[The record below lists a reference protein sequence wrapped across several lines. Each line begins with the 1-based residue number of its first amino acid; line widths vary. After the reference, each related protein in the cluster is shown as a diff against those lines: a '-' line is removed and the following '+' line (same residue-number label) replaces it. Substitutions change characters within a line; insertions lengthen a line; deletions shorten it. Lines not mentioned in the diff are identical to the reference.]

1 MTTSSASIAHHIAV
15 VLVGIILAGLLSAL
29 TGWLWPKMGLP
40 VFVMFLLSW
49 GVERINTIALERRD
63 PELILSPGW
72 KKVKVRYRPLEL
84 GNDEYEIS
92 LAEFIRGQIALII
105 IGVPVGLFVAGLIGI
120 LSPASRWPVFFVVF
134 GVWAALM
141 LAGIVSALQK
151 Q

>member
-29 TGWLWPKMGLP
+29 TGWLWPEMGLP

-49 GVERINTIALERRD
+49 GVERINTIALERRH

-92 LAEFIRGQIALII
+92 LII

>member
-1 MTTSSASIAHHIAV
+1 
-15 VLVGIILAGLLSAL
+15 
-29 TGWLWPKMGLP
+29 MGLP

-49 GVERINTIALERRD
+49 GVERINTIALERRH

-92 LAEFIRGQIALII
+92 LII

>member
-1 MTTSSASIAHHIAV
+1 

-72 KKVKVRYRPLEL
+72 KEVKVRYRPLDL

-92 LAEFIRGQIALII
+92 LAEFITGQIALII

>member
-1 MTTSSASIAHHIAV
+1 
-15 VLVGIILAGLLSAL
+15 
-29 TGWLWPKMGLP
+29 MGLP

-49 GVERINTIALERRD
+49 GVERINTIALERRH

-72 KKVKVRYRPLEL
+72 KKVKVRYRPLDL

-141 LAGIVSALQK
+141 LAGIVSAFQK
-151 Q
+151 R

>member
-1 MTTSSASIAHHIAV
+1 M
-15 VLVGIILAGLLSAL
+15 LVGIILAGLLSAL
-29 TGWLWPKMGLP
+29 TGWLWPEMGLP
-40 VFVMFLLSW
+40 VFVMFLLFW
-49 GVERINTIALERRD
+49 GVERINTIALERRH

>member
-1 MTTSSASIAHHIAV
+1 

-40 VFVMFLLSW
+40 VFDMFLLSW
-49 GVERINTIALERRD
+49 GVERINTIALERRH

-92 LAEFIRGQIALII
+92 LAEFIRGQIAL
-105 IGVPVGLFVAGLIGI
+105 
-120 LSPASRWPVFFVVF
+120 
-134 GVWAALM
+134 M

-151 Q
+151 H

>member
-49 GVERINTIALERRD
+49 GVERINTIALERRH

>member
-1 MTTSSASIAHHIAV
+1 

-72 KKVKVRYRPLEL
+72 KKVKVRYRPLDL

-141 LAGIVSALQK
+141 LAGVVSALQK

>member
-1 MTTSSASIAHHIAV
+1 

-29 TGWLWPKMGLP
+29 TGWLWPEMGLP

-49 GVERINTIALERRD
+49 GVKWINTIALERRH

-92 LAEFIRGQIALII
+92 LII

>member
-1 MTTSSASIAHHIAV
+1 

-29 TGWLWPKMGLP
+29 TGWQWPKMGLP
-40 VFVMFLLSW
+40 VFVMFLSSW
-49 GVERINTIALERRD
+49 GVERINTIALERRH

-72 KKVKVRYRPLEL
+72 KKVKVRYKPLEL

-92 LAEFIRGQIALII
+92 LAEFITGQIALII

-151 Q
+151 H

>member
-1 MTTSSASIAHHIAV
+1 VTTSSASIAHHIAV

-29 TGWLWPKMGLP
+29 TGWLWPEMGLP

-49 GVERINTIALERRD
+49 GVERINTIALERRH

-92 LAEFIRGQIALII
+92 LII
-105 IGVPVGLFVAGLIGI
+105 IGVPVGLFVEGLIGI
-120 LSPASRWPVFFVVF
+120 LSPASRWPVF
-134 GVWAALM
+134 LSS
-141 LAGIVSALQK
+141 LVSGPL
-151 Q
+151 

>member
-1 MTTSSASIAHHIAV
+1 
-15 VLVGIILAGLLSAL
+15 
-29 TGWLWPKMGLP
+29 
-40 VFVMFLLSW
+40 
-49 GVERINTIALERRD
+49 
-63 PELILSPGW
+63 LSPGW

-84 GNDEYEIS
+84 GNDEYGIS

-105 IGVPVGLFVAGLIGI
+105 IGVPVGLFAAGLIGI

>member
-29 TGWLWPKMGLP
+29 TGWLWPEMGLP

-49 GVERINTIALERRD
+49 GVERINTIALERRH

-92 LAEFIRGQIALII
+92 LII

-120 LSPASRWPVFFVVF
+120 LSPASRWPVF
-134 GVWAALM
+134 LSS
-141 LAGIVSALQK
+141 LVSGPL
-151 Q
+151 

>member
-1 MTTSSASIAHHIAV
+1 M
-15 VLVGIILAGLLSAL
+15 LVGIILAGLLSAL
-29 TGWLWPKMGLP
+29 TGWLWPEMGLL

-49 GVERINTIALERRD
+49 GVERINTIALERRH

-92 LAEFIRGQIALII
+92 LAEFIRGQIAL
-105 IGVPVGLFVAGLIGI
+105 
-120 LSPASRWPVFFVVF
+120 
-134 GVWAALM
+134 M

-151 Q
+151 H